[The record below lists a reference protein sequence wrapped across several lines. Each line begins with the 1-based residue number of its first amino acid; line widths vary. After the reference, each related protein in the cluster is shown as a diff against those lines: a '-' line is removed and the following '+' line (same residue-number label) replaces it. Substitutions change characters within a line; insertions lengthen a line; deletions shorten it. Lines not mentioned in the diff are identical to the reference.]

1 MLMVFLLLD
10 ISSVISK
17 IDSKINILCLKNN
30 ISFVSVG
37 IYDMLC

>member
-1 MLMVFLLLD
+1 MIFLLLD

-17 IDSKINILCLKNN
+17 IDSKTNILFIKNS

-37 IYDMLC
+37 IYDMLY